1 MIPVP
6 SIPDNLHDVINEFSN
21 DDKRLAALSMC
32 FLWRL
37 HAEVSLSLGETAEAG
52 TYIAAANRL
61 HVLAK
66 TAKKKQ
72 QKQRPEAEGEA
83 A

>member
-1 MIPVP
+1 MIAVP
-6 SIPDNLHDVINEFSN
+6 EIPPTLIDIVNEHSN
-21 DDKRLAALSMC
+21 DDKRLAALSIC

-37 HAEVSLSLGETAEAG
+37 HAEISLSLGETAEAG

>member
-1 MIPVP
+1 MIAVP
-6 SIPDNLHDVINEFSN
+6 EIPPAMVDIINEHSN

-37 HAEVSLSLGETAEAG
+37 RAEEFLSDGDEMEAG
-52 TYIAAANRL
+52 KYLAAANRL
-61 HVLAK
+61 QVMAK

-72 QKQRPEAEGEA
+72 KKPARDEVEA